1 MEDEQYLIRCFTQ
14 CPNILIH
21 GLPDLSIHERWAML
35 SLMSL
40 CWDRSGTNS
49 KSLEE
54 LEGPYKLSL
63 RDISNITGIDH
74 TSLRNRQGKTPRI
87 GILDH
92 LQQIRYV
99 TIRTGRPI
107 DDFSGEPGR
116 EQIYLYIHLRKIWE
130 DNETFAENWRAPK
143 NRLVAPY
150 QVEFVDTVDHVN
162 SQQQNSNS
170 NKGNVNDKQGN
181 SNDTLDDA
189 SSNSALIPS
198 KTDKTKEDKEKIFA
212 SSQSSDAPH
221 SLFHQLASKGNLS
234 EAIVALVEEKEPL
247 TFSSLQTYLEPYMPT
262 KGSTIITA
270 GNDNAYMW
278 EGMSDPLVDLLLEL
292 SRKDKIW
299 LDRNSQYASFYKKE
313 GTALSYPVMST
324 GKTVTTCHWLPCVLR
339 SYSDHPF

>member
-1 MEDEQYLIRCFTQ
+1 
-14 CPNILIH
+14 
-21 GLPDLSIHERWAML
+21 ML

-40 CWDRSGTNS
+40 CWDRSGENS

-54 LEGPYKLSL
+54 LEGPYQLSL
-63 RDISNITGIDH
+63 REIATITHIDH
-74 TSLRNRQGKTPRI
+74 TALRNRQGKAPRL

-107 DDFSGEPGR
+107 DDITGEPGR

-150 QVEFVDTVDHVN
+150 QVEFTNTVDENNSSVDHVN
-162 SQQQNSNS
+162 SHGDTANTHVDQNNTT
-170 NKGNVNDKQGN
+170 V
-181 SNDTLDDA
+181 DDA
-189 SSNSALIPS
+189 STNSVLIPN
-198 KTDKTKEDKEKIFA
+198 KTNKILEDKSKIFV
-212 SSQSSDAPH
+212 SSQGSDTSH
-221 SLFHQLASKGNLS
+221 SLFYQLAKKGELS
-234 EAIVALVEEKEPL
+234 EAIIALVEEKEPL